1 MICITIRNTA
11 DQYVPKADLTR
22 TFVSRAVC
30 VPGSRKTN
38 FFDASTPGF
47 LLEVRQS
54 GGKTFYQRYRN
65 ARGRECQFKIG
76 SADVLSLSQARWK
89 ARTLV
94 AQVLLGGD
102 PQRHRQELRAIP
114 TFSEF
119 IRDLYLPFATNAK
132 RSWRTDEAVLRVQV
146 LPIIGR
152 LPMDQITTVIIA
164 DLLSRMAR
172 KEYASG
178 TMNRVLVLLRFVF
191 NLAIRWKASGVH
203 TNPTTGLKLL
213 PEKVQNRF
221 LSMDEAQRLLN
232 ALEVDANQTAAR
244 AITLLLLTGARRN
257 EITQARW
264 EYVCWA
270 NRTLHVPCAKS
281 GRPRSIVLNG
291 AALELLRSI
300 QPVPNNPYV
309 FPSAITG
316 RPSPTLHFP
325 WTRVRKRA
333 GLMDVRLHDL
343 RHSFASFLV
352 NKGVSI
358 YVVQGLLGH
367 TLVKT
372 TQRYAHL
379 ADATLSEAAE
389 VIVPLIQPMIRG
401 TLFGLAPR
409 T

>member
-1 MICITIRNTA
+1 M
-11 DQYVPKADLTR
+11 PKADLTP
-22 TFVSRAVC
+22 TFILRAVC
-30 VPGSRKTN
+30 FPGSRKTN

-65 ARGRECQFKIG
+65 ERGRECQFKIG
-76 SADVLSLSQARWK
+76 SADILSLSQARRK
-89 ARTLV
+89 ARTLI

-102 PQRHRQELRAIP
+102 PQQQRQELRAIP

-119 IRDLYLPFATNAK
+119 IRDLYLPFAMSAK
-132 RSWRTDEAVLRVQV
+132 RSWRTDETVLRVQV

-152 LPMDQITTVIIA
+152 LQMDQITTVIIA

-172 KEYASG
+172 KGYASG
-178 TMNRVLVLLRFVF
+178 TMNRVLVLLRFLF
-191 NLAIRWKASGVH
+191 NLANKWKVPGAPN
-203 TNPTTGLKLL
+203 NPTAGLKLL
-213 PEKVQNRF
+213 PEKVHNRF
-221 LSMDEAQRLLN
+221 LSMDEAQRLLD
-232 ALEVDANQTAAR
+232 ALKVDANRTAAR

-257 EITQARW
+257 EITYARW
-264 EYVCWA
+264 EHICWTS
-270 NRTLHVPCAKS
+270 RTLHIPCAKS

-291 AALELLRSI
+291 AALESLRSI

-325 WTRVRKRA
+325 WTRIRKRA

-367 TLVKT
+367 TLVRT

-379 ADATLSEAAE
+379 ADETLSQAAE
-389 VIVPLIQPMIRG
+389 IIVPIIQPMIQG
-401 TLFGLAPR
+401 ALFEVASLA
-409 T
+409 